1 MQVLLQ
7 EASRGDLMTRIRL
20 ENLTK
25 RFGKE
30 NAVSTLNLDIHD
42 GEFLVLVGPSGCG
55 KSTTLRMIAGLETP
69 TSGSIIFDDRVV
81 THLPPRERNIGMVFQ
96 SYALYPHM
104 TIRENLAFGLRL
116 KGMDRRTIIEK
127 VKETA
132 DILGLTEHLDKKPA
146 QLSGG
151 QRQRVALGRAII
163 RNPSC
168 FLFDEPLSNLDA
180 KLRVQM
186 RAEIQRIQKRT
197 GITSIY
203 VTHDQVEAMSMANR
217 IAIMSKGI
225 IQQVGS
231 PTEVYL
237 RPDNKF
243 VASFI
248 GSPEM
253 NIMEGTLIEKD
264 GKVIVETSIGTREI
278 NDKLFDVK
286 DRVGK
291 KVYLGMRPE
300 HLEISEA
307 GTFTVRPDVIEPLGS
322 DTFLYADTPNGLLAI
337 RHKGLLTE
345 SYIDENPEIQLKIRE
360 GDLHLFDYET
370 ELSLRI

>member
-1 MQVLLQ
+1 
-7 EASRGDLMTRIRL
+7 MTRIRL

-25 RFGKE
+25 KFGKE
-30 NAVSTLNLDIHD
+30 YAVRTLNLDIHD

-69 TSGSIIFDDRVV
+69 TAGSIIFDDTAV
-81 THLPPRERNIGMVFQ
+81 THLPPRQRNIGMVFQ

-104 TIRENLAFGLRL
+104 TIKENLAFGLRL
-116 KGMDRRTIIEK
+116 KGVDRRTIMES

-132 DILGLTEHLDKKPA
+132 TVLGLTEHLDKKPA

-163 RNPSC
+163 RNPNC

-186 RAEIQRIQKRT
+186 RAEIQRLQKRT

-217 IAIMSKGI
+217 IAIMNKGV

-237 RPDNKF
+237 RPKNKF

-253 NIMEGTLIEKD
+253 NILEGILTKRD
-264 GKVIVETSIGTREI
+264 GSIVVETPIGSKEV
-278 NDKLFDVK
+278 NPKLFDVEN
-286 DRVGK
+286 RVGS
-291 KVYLGMRPE
+291 KVYIGMRPE
-300 HLEISEA
+300 HLEITKA
-307 GTFTVRPDVIEPLGS
+307 GEFTLRPDVIEPLGS
-322 DTFLYADTPNGLLAI
+322 DTFLYADTPQGLMAI

-345 SYIDENPEIQLKIRE
+345 SFLEEHPEIQLTIDE
-360 GDLHLFDYET
+360 GDIHLFDFDT
-370 ELSLRI
+370 ELTLRI

>member
-132 DILGLTEHLDKKPA
+132 DILGLAEHLDKKPA

>member
-1 MQVLLQ
+1 
-7 EASRGDLMTRIRL
+7 MTRIQL

-25 RFGKE
+25 RFGQE

-69 TSGSIIFDDRVV
+69 TSGSIIFDDRAV

-127 VKETA
+127 VEETA
-132 DILGLTEHLDKKPA
+132 GILGLAEHLDKKPA

-217 IAIMSKGI
+217 ISVMSKGI

-264 GKVIVETSIGTREI
+264 GKVIVETDIGTREI

-300 HLEISEA
+300 HLEISKA

-345 SYIDENPEIQLKIRE
+345 SYIEENPEIQLKIGE